1 MTHGRLHLVVVLVL
15 AVPLSGCLFRSR
27 RVPAPLR
34 PTNLKTATL
43 AELVARIASDAASI
57 RTLNATVDLAASSG
71 GWSKGKVT
79 QYQEIRG
86 YILARKPEMLRLI
99 GLFPV
104 VRNRAFDMV
113 SNGATFKLWLPTK
126 NKFII
131 GRNQLARPSP
141 KPLENLR
148 PQHIYDALL
157 LHPVDPKDE
166 IAVLEHASEMSVDP
180 KTHKPVEELEYV
192 VDIIHRDSQG
202 WYLSRKITFS
212 RTDLNPHRQVL
223 YDRNGYVATDAHYDV
238 YLPFDGVQFPA
249 EIQIWRPQEEYS
261 VTLKILKLTPNQ
273 PLSDEQFA
281 LSQPAGAE
289 VVRLDS
295 QQGNTTSGDGN
306 PK

>member
-1 MTHGRLHLVVVLVL
+1 MTHGRLQVVLLVVL
-15 AVPLSGCLFRSR
+15 AAPLSGCLFRSR
-27 RVPAPLR
+27 RVPVPLR
-34 PTNLKTATL
+34 PAALKTATL
-43 AELVARIASDAASI
+43 AELVARIDSDAASI

-71 GWSKGKVT
+71 GWSKGKIT

-131 GRNQLARPSP
+131 GRNQLTRPSP

-157 LHPVDPKDE
+157 LHAVDPKDE
-166 IAVLEHASEMSVDP
+166 IAVLEHASEVSVDP
-180 KTHKPVEELEYV
+180 KTHKPVEEPEYV
-192 VDIIHRDSQG
+192 VDIIHRDRQG

-223 YDRNGYVATDAHYDV
+223 YDRNGYVATDAHYDT

-281 LSQPAGAE
+281 LSQPTGAE

-295 QQGNTTSGDGN
+295 QQGNTASDSN